1 MFKENSMKKLNKILA
16 VTFGVLL
23 LSQGVFATTFTD
35 KFIKCSPYVQD
46 EGNRL
51 IQVAGYVNR
60 VCVYREL
67 SLDNN
72 LQCEFA
78 RKQKTLINQELKLR
92 NYQDTSL
99 DFLQTYD
106 KYKNDGDICK
116 NVTVE
121 SVKAK
126 K

>member
-1 MFKENSMKKLNKILA
+1 MKKLNKILA

-23 LSQGVFATTFTD
+23 LSQAVFATTFTD
-35 KFIKCSPYVQD
+35 KFIKCSPYIQD

-51 IQVAGYVNR
+51 IQVAGYINR

-78 RKQKTLINQELKLR
+78 RKQKALINQELKLR
-92 NYQDTSL
+92 NYQDNSL

-121 SVKAK
+121 SAKAK